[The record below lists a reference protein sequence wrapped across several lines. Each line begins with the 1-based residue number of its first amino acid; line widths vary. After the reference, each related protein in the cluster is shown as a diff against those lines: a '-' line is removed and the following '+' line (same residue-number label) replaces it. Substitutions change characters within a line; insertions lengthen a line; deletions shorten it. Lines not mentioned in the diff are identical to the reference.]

1 VIDAVLR
8 WCLQTQADGAT
19 PVLLGYSLGKG
30 QEVLAS
36 LSGAGF
42 TLVLHPALHS
52 VTDVYRELG
61 CALPDYRRLERTVPS
76 GSAVIVPPQARGS
89 LRSRLG
95 EHRVAAL
102 TGWAMDASLKDR
114 LQVDAVF
121 PLSDHADFE
130 ELCQYAEAVRPQ
142 MTYTVLGFDEDLAL
156 ALRRRGLRAAPLR
169 QPQQLSL
176 F

>member
-1 VIDAVLR
+1 MPPTARRTGLVD
-8 WCLQTQADGAT
+8 Q
-19 PVLLGYSLGKG
+19 LGVFK
-30 QEVLAS
+30 
-36 LSGAGF
+36 
-42 TLVLHPALHS
+42 T
-52 VTDVYRELG
+52 
-61 CALPDYRRLERTVPS
+61 
-76 GSAVIVPPQARGS
+76 
-89 LRSRLG
+89 
-95 EHRVAAL
+95 AAL

-121 PLSDHADFE
+121 PLSDHADFD
-130 ELCQYAEAVRPQ
+130 ELCQYAEAVGPQ